1 MASEYANLNVTA
13 LKIAI
18 LWRTSAEVI
27 QKVIVTSAM
36 KMKTAAMEQAAMAII
51 VSHQEP
57 AQQER
62 IR

>member
-1 MASEYANLNVTA
+1 MASEYVNLNVTA

-18 LWRTSAEVI
+18 LWRTSAEAI
-27 QKVIVTSAM
+27 QKVLVTSAM
-36 KMKTAAMEQAAMAII
+36 KMMTAATEQAVMAII

-62 IR
+62 TR

>member
-1 MASEYANLNVTA
+1 MASECVNLNVTA

-18 LWRTSAEVI
+18 LWRTSAEAI
-27 QKVIVTSAM
+27 QGKIVKSAM
-36 KMKTAAMEQAAMAII
+36 KMMTAATEQAVMAII

-62 IR
+62 TR